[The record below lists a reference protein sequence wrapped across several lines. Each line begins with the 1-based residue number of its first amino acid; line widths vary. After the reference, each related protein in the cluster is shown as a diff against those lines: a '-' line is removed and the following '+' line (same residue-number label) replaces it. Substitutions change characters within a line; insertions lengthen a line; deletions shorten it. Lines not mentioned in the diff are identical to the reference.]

1 MMVMML
7 MIMMVAMMIIC
18 DDDSDDDEIYERD
31 LGADAYSSARLDLG
45 DRREI
50 GRMKDFLK

>member
-1 MMVMML
+1 
-7 MIMMVAMMIIC
+7 MMIIC

-50 GRMKDFLK
+50 GRMKDFLKWRLWKTFQNKLK

>member
-1 MMVMML
+1 MK
-7 MIMMVAMMIIC
+7 IIR
-18 DDDSDDDEIYERD
+18 DDDIDDDEIYEGD
-31 LGADAYSSARLDLG
+31 LGADAYSSARLDLS

>member
-1 MMVMML
+1 MMVK
-7 MIMMVAMMIIC
+7 IIR
-18 DDDSDDDEIYERD
+18 DDDIDDDEIDEGD
-31 LGADAYSSARLDLG
+31 LGADAYSSARLDLS

>member
-1 MMVMML
+1 MIVML
-7 MIMMVAMMIIC
+7 MIMFDHDI
-18 DDDSDDDEIYERD
+18 DNDEIYEGD
-31 LGADAYSSARLDLG
+31 LGADAYSSARLDLS

>member
-1 MMVMML
+1 MMVMM
-7 MIMMVAMMIIC
+7 MIRC
-18 DDDSDDDEIYERD
+18 DHDIDDDEIDEGD
-31 LGADAYSSARLDLG
+31 LGADAYSSARLDLS